1 MRLGVFGGTFDPPHL
16 GHLVVA
22 EGAREQ
28 LGLER
33 VLFIPAGQPWM
44 KAGQAVSPAFHRLEM
59 TRLAIQGHPAFQL
72 VDWEVAREGPS
83 YTVETLEQLHRQ
95 EPSAE
100 LFCILGEDSL
110 RELPRWRDPQRLI
123 ELCVLATYRRPG
135 SEGLQ
140 LAELE
145 DQVPGVSHR
154 VLFLEGPLIGISA
167 TDLRHRAAQGRS
179 LRYLVPSQVEAYIR
193 QHRLYQN
200 AEGG

>member
-28 LGLER
+28 LHLER

-44 KAGQAVSPAFHRLEM
+44 KAGQAISPASHRLEM
-59 TRLAIQGHPAFQL
+59 TRLAIQGHPAFQV
-72 VDWEVAREGPS
+72 VDWEVVREGPS

-110 RELPRWRDPQRLI
+110 RELPRWRHPQRLV
-123 ELCVLATYRRPG
+123 ELCVLAVYRRPG
-135 SEGLQ
+135 SGGASDE
-140 LAELE
+140 
-145 DQVPGVSHR
+145 
-154 VLFLEGPLIGISA
+154 A
-167 TDLRHRAAQGRS
+167 TEPRR
-179 LRYLVPSQVEAYIR
+179 ER
-193 QHRLYQN
+193 QRK
-200 AEGG
+200 